1 MKASEV
7 NYILCICMYACRL
20 YTQGCLKYLE
30 SNMSDSEWVTV
41 PFVHA
46 FCLLDGPFSLP
57 YVNNQ
62 NPVRPV
68 VAKCNLAVLLS
79 LKNAS
84 GLVVQKGN
92 MC

>member
-1 MKASEV
+1 M
-7 NYILCICMYACRL
+7 YISI
-20 YTQGCLKYLE
+20 E
-30 SNMSDSEWVTV
+30 SNVSGKLFLLFM
-41 PFVHA
+41 P
-46 FCLLDGPFSLP
+46 CLPDGPFSLP